1 MNSKY
6 AVIAVMLALG
16 FAIHYASA
24 DSSIPTWVK
33 NNAKYWKE
41 GQIGDDEFVKG
52 MQYLIENK
60 IMQVPDSTQTVEKSS
75 QIPSWVKNNAGWWAD
90 GSLNDGEFISGMQ
103 YLIGA
108 GIIDISNSAQPSIV
122 QTSTSASMAPT
133 TDGDLAKCD
142 SATTA
147 ADKQSCISDIEA
159 SNQLNA
165 KIAMATPYVVGPVTY
180 YIIGSDLIDTG
191 DGGVFI
197 NIHTI
202 LENTGSQS
210 SNPDL
215 FCTGPFACNY
225 HLSDGQ
231 SDYPPSIFSL
241 TSGHLELRYQ
251 KPVAIDWNFYSKQ
264 NIGGFNFDPSKQY
277 SLKIS
282 EPFGST
288 TIPLKFVK
296 Q

>member
-6 AVIAVMLALG
+6 AIIALLVLG
-16 FAIHYASA
+16 FAVHHASA
-24 DSSIPTWVK
+24 DSSIPVWIK

-41 GQIGDDEFVKG
+41 GQIGDNDFVKG

-60 IMQVPDSTQTVEKSS
+60 IMHVPDSTQTVEKSS
-75 QIPSWVKNNAGWWAD
+75 QIPAWVKNDAGWWAD
-90 GSLNDGEFISGMQ
+90 GSLGDGEFISAIQ
-103 YLIGA
+103 YLVEN
-108 GIIDISNSAQPSIV
+108 GIINISRNDAQPSIV
-122 QTSTSASMAPT
+122 QTSASSPSMMQASE
-133 TDGDLAKCD
+133 DLAKCD
-142 SATTA
+142 SAATA
-147 ADKQSCISDIEA
+147 ADKQSCISDIET
-159 SNQLNA
+159 SNQLKA
-165 KIAMATPYVVGPVTY
+165 KIAMATPHVVGPVTY
-180 YIIGSDLIDTG
+180 YITGSDLIDTG

-197 NIHTI
+197 NVHTI

-225 HLSDGQ
+225 HLNDGQ

-251 KPVAIDWNFYSKQ
+251 KPVAIDWNFYSKE
-264 NIGGFNFDPSKQY
+264 NIGGFNFDPNKQY
-277 SLKIS
+277 SFKVS
-282 EPFGST
+282 ESFGST